1 MQTEPKVNKNAVQA
15 VYDQIMENIV
25 HFVLKP
31 GEVVTENSLAE
42 KFNLGRTPVREA
54 LKRLEV
60 EGLITTEGRT
70 KKIYYLSPK
79 DIEDI
84 FNIKIIMESYL
95 AKLAAEKASD
105 EQMNRLSN
113 IMLGMKSLGAK
124 DITPENNDQFL
135 SEWLIL
141 DVQFHDLL
149 FEMADNMKIVPI
161 IKNLN
166 IQWHRLKVGIT
177 AIEGRIEKAIS
188 EHCTIGNAIL
198 ARNGGLA
205 SSEIATHLESLKV
218 MILKMMQMF
227 G

>member
-1 MQTEPKVNKNAVQA
+1 MQTESKLNRNTVQA
-15 VYDQIMENIV
+15 AYDQILESIV
-25 HFVLKP
+25 RFGLKP
-31 GEVVTENSLAE
+31 GEVVTENSLSE
-42 KFNLGRTPVREA
+42 KFNIGRTPVREA

-84 FNIKIIMESYL
+84 FNIKIIIESNL
-95 AKLAAEKASD
+95 TRLAAEKATD
-105 EQMNRLSN
+105 EQLNRLSD
-113 IMLGMKSLGAK
+113 IMLSMKSLGEKHISA
-124 DITPENNDQFL
+124 DSHELFL
-135 SEWLIL
+135 SEWLAL
-141 DVQFHDLL
+141 DVQFHEIL

-177 AIEGRIEKAIS
+177 AIEGRIEKAIA
-188 EHCTIGNAIL
+188 EHCIIGNAIL
-198 ARNGGLA
+198 DRNSNLA
-205 SSEIATHLESLKV
+205 SEEMTVHLESLKV
-218 MILKMMQMF
+218 MILKLMQMF